1 MDIIKLHVGR
11 ATVDA
16 PRLGSYCHNVNVT
29 DVDESAD
36 KSKKSTA
43 DVVINPVVGVVTAAP
58 PEVILTGLEL
68 VKTDG

>member
-1 MDIIKLHVGR
+1 MDIIKLHVVKF
-11 ATVDA
+11 TVDA

-29 DVDESAD
+29 DVAESAD

-43 DVVINPVVGVVTAAP
+43 DVVINPVVGLKDAAP
-58 PEVILTGLEL
+58 PELILTGVEL